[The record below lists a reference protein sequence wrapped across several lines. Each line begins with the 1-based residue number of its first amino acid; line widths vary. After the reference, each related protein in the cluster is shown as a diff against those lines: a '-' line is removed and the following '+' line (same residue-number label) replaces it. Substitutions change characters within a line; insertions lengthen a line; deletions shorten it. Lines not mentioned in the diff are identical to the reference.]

1 MQNVTNWVILD
12 SFDIASQSGHNSLI
26 QASIEIIQDTM
37 EHQDKA
43 LQLHVLSFERYGLHQ
58 GQNRA

>member
-43 LQLHVLSFERYGLHQ
+43 LQLSCFKF
-58 GQNRA
+58 